1 MFHKNLW
8 MLMLG
13 GIGVTLVAMI
23 GVLIAGLTI
32 RKQANKL
39 RANMRS
45 VSRGVYNFGTA
56 LQLLSGA
63 NAEDACEESGCC

>member
-1 MFHKNLW
+1 MFHKNMW
-8 MLMLG
+8 MIALG
-13 GIGVTLVAMI
+13 GLAVAVVAMV
-23 GVLIAGLTI
+23 GALAAALTI

-39 RANMRS
+39 RSNMRQ

-63 NAEDACEESGCC
+63 QAEDECVNCS

>member
-1 MFHKNLW
+1 MFHKNIW
-8 MLMLG
+8 MLAVG
-13 GIGVTLVAMI
+13 GLAVAAVAMI
-23 GVLIAGLTI
+23 GILAAGLTV

-39 RANMRS
+39 RANMRQ

-63 NAEDACEESGCC
+63 QAEDECVNCS